1 MRGLDS
7 FEIEALIYV
16 GIFVGVLIAYEGI
29 RQLLS
34 RSETTGAARSR
45 RMRLIASGATTED
58 VLRLLK
64 PSVDRWALA
73 RIPFIGDLP
82 VALRQ
87 AGMTVNPAVVLTG
100 CLAGTIVLAVAASS
114 FIGALPAA
122 GLALAFCFVAPV
134 VVVRTLR
141 NKRMDAMVRQLLDAL
156 DLMARGLRVGHPINA
171 TIASVA
177 NEMSDPI
184 ATEFGIVLDQVSYG
198 DDLPDA
204 FGEFADRIDQEDVR
218 YLAISI
224 AIQHGTGSDLAR
236 VLSTLSTVI
245 RARMAM
251 RRRIQAI
258 SAEGRLTSIFLSALP
273 VFILISTQL
282 TSPNYYM
289 GVADD
294 PLFKPFAITIA
305 ALVVANYLI
314 LRRLVDFRI

>member
-29 RQLLS
+29 RQILS
-34 RSETTGAARSR
+34 RSETIGAARSR

-73 RIPFIGDLP
+73 RLPFIGDLP

-87 AGMTVNPAVVLTG
+87 AGLTISPAVLLTG
-100 CLAGTIVLAVAASS
+100 SMAAAVVMAVAASS
-114 FIGALPAA
+114 FIGPLPAA
-122 GLALAFCFVAPV
+122 ALSLVFCFVTPV
-134 VVVRTLR
+134 VVVRALR
-141 NKRMDAMVRQLLDAL
+141 NKRLDAMVRQLPDAL
-156 DLMARGLRVGHPINA
+156 DLMARGLRVGHPVNT

-184 ATEFGIVLDQVSYG
+184 GTEFGIVLDQVSYG

-204 FGEFADRIDQEDVR
+204 FGEFADRIEQEDVR

-236 VLSTLSTVI
+236 VLNTLSTVI
-245 RARMAM
+245 RARLAL

-258 SAEGRLTSIFLSALP
+258 SAEGRLTSVFLSALP
-273 VFILISTQL
+273 VFILISTHL
-282 TSPNYYM
+282 ASPNYYM
-289 GVADD
+289 GVSED
-294 PLFKPFAITIA
+294 PLFKPFAITIG
-305 ALVVANYLI
+305 ALVVTNYLV

>member
-7 FEIEALIYV
+7 FEIEALVYV
-16 GIFVGVLIAYEGI
+16 GIFVGVLIAYEGV
-29 RQLLS
+29 RQLLT
-34 RSETTGAARSR
+34 RTETSGAARSR
-45 RMRLIASGATTED
+45 RMKMIAGGATTED
-58 VLRLLK
+58 VLRLLR
-64 PSVDRWALA
+64 PSVDRWVLA
-73 RIPFIGDLP
+73 RLPLIGDLP
-82 VALRQ
+82 VVLRQ
-87 AGMTVNPAVVLTG
+87 AGLTLSPAVVLTG
-100 CLAGTIVLAVAASS
+100 CLAAAIVFAVAGST

-122 GLALAFCFVAPV
+122 AVALAVSFTVPIVAI
-134 VVVRTLR
+134 RAMR
-141 NKRMDAMVRQLLDAL
+141 NKRMEAMVSQLPDAL

-177 NEMSDPI
+177 NDMSDPI

-204 FGEFADRIDQEDVR
+204 FSEFADRIDQEDVR

-236 VLSTLSTVI
+236 VLNTLSSVI

-273 VFILISTQL
+273 IFILVFTQMS
-282 TSPNYYM
+282 SPSYYM
-289 GVADD
+289 GVIDD
-294 PLFKPFAITIA
+294 PLFKPFAIIIGTLI
-305 ALVVANYLI
+305 VVNYLV

>member
-7 FEIEALIYV
+7 FELEALVYI
-16 GIFVGVLIAYEGI
+16 GIFIGVLITYEGI

-34 RSETTGAARSR
+34 RSETKGAARSR
-45 RMRLIASGATTED
+45 RMRMIASGATTEEM
-58 VLRLLK
+58 LRLLR

-73 RIPFIGDLP
+73 RLPLIGNLP
-82 VALRQ
+82 VVLRQ
-87 AGMTVNPAVVLTG
+87 AGLTINPAVVLSG
-100 CLAGTIVLAVAASS
+100 SLAATIVLAVAAAP

-122 GLALAFCFVAPV
+122 AIALTVSLVTPIVIFRA
-134 VVVRTLR
+134 LR
-141 NKRMDAMVRQLLDAL
+141 NKRMEAMVAQLPDAL

-184 ATEFGIVLDQVSYG
+184 ATEFGVVLDQVSYG

-204 FGEFADRIDQEDVR
+204 FSEFADRIDQEDVR

-236 VLSTLSTVI
+236 VLNTLSTVI

-258 SAEGRLTSIFLSALP
+258 SAEGRLTSVFLSALP
-273 VFILISTQL
+273 VFIVLFTQF

-289 GVADD
+289 GVIDD
-294 PLFKPFAITIA
+294 PLFQPFAIIVGT
-305 ALVVANYLI
+305 LVVVNYLV